1 MRFGEIYYRC
11 KNEFEYLKQQKV
23 EIEKYTDKNAAQA
36 ISKYF
41 EGADRIFKP
50 LKEVITINLADIEC
64 LRKNVTEIYTCSP
77 IQNSTSL
84 DDATKKLNILLVKM
98 ECIIQLYESM
108 GQRNEENLG
117 LEIKIPATK
126 NITEYKKYVDSLEF
140 IITKCPFFKSNEASI
155 NFNTID
161 VGSMWL
167 ILGITCVSV
176 TAASIL
182 LNNIAAFI
190 DKCFI
195 IRSHKITCERQEQ
208 EIALSQIEKK
218 EKDELIKSIN
228 KLYKIAIK
236 NAVKEL
242 EENSGC
248 HLQNGEEQGMAE
260 QSLEKLEQL
269 IDKGLQIYSSISAN
283 NEVKALFAP
292 LEMKYISIE
301 KEIKQLEEKQ

>member
-1 MRFGEIYYRC
+1 MRFGEIYYKC
-11 KNEFEYLKQQKV
+11 KRKYDYLRHQKA
-23 EIEKYTDKNAAQA
+23 EIEIYTNDNAAQA
-36 ISKYF
+36 ISRYF

-50 LKEVITINLADIEC
+50 LRGVIATSLADIKC
-64 LRKNVTEIYTCSP
+64 LEKSVDEIYACSP

-84 DDATKKLNILLVKM
+84 YDAMEKLNILLGKM

-108 GQRNEENLG
+108 GQLNEENLG

-126 NITEYKKYVDSLEF
+126 SITEYKKYVDNLEF
-140 IITKCPFFKSNEASI
+140 IITKCPFFQSNEASI

-176 TAASIL
+176 TAGSLL

-190 DKCFI
+190 DKCFV

-208 EIALSQIEKK
+208 EIALSQMEQK